1 MRVRCIWLM
10 VLAAFVTAACV
21 APSRND
27 RRTEQLLTELDGY
40 VSAREM
46 YVARKKDQMEAL
58 SRLARSTQDPYR
70 RYDLEMDMAAQ
81 YFAFQFDSTQH
92 YYKHC
97 QELAREELQDTD
109 KEDRALIGLVRLY
122 EKAGSFMEA
131 YTLLYQKIDT
141 LRMGPDRL
149 TEYLL
154 AQYDFLYDL
163 AGNSGLVERMAIPP
177 IEPLRER
184 LLARLPAHSTDWRR
198 LRRDAFV
205 AEGQLAR
212 ADSLAQ
218 VLLSSSKPDQH
229 AYAIHAF
236 FKSEI
241 AGQRGRPAEQFAW
254 LVRSAESDILNS
266 VKDYASLTMVAQ
278 HLLSTDVARS
288 FRYVR
293 IAQEDAIFYNA
304 KLRPWQISR
313 FMMQVEDAYSQRQ
326 ERQHRGGLIAMILL
340 AVMTLVLA
348 VGTWFLI
355 ARSRKLTRLGKELE
369 QSNARL
375 AAANEQLETL
385 NQQISQADQVKE
397 SHIIAFLQDLA
408 AQISLIRAEDNHFRN
423 LLKQGKADL
432 LLKELSISGRSE
444 KARENFY
451 ETFDKT
457 FLSMY
462 PRFVEQFNALLQP
475 QARVQP
481 PKGRL
486 NTELRIFALIHL
498 GVDDSKKIA
507 TMLDYSASTIYNYK
521 VSVKNAALGDR
532 ENFENAVKSIE
543 K

>member
-1 MRVRCIWLM
+1 MRVRSIWLLLVVM
-10 VLAAFVTAACV
+10 MAAACV
-21 APSRND
+21 APSGND

-46 YVARKKDQMEAL
+46 YVMRKKDQMEAL

-70 RYDLEMDMAAQ
+70 RYDLEMDIASQ
-81 YFAFQFDSTQH
+81 FFAFQFDSTQH

-97 QELAREELQDTD
+97 RQIAKEELQDAD
-109 KEDRALIGLVRLY
+109 KEDRVLIGLARLY

-131 YTLLYQKIDT
+131 YTLLYDQIDT
-141 LRMGPDRL
+141 LRMSPDRR

-154 AQYDFLYDL
+154 AEYDFLYDL
-163 AGNSGLVERMAIPP
+163 AGNSGMVERLSIPP
-177 IEPLRER
+177 IEPLRAR
-184 LLARLPAHSTDWRR
+184 LLDRLPAHSEDWRR
-198 LRRDAFV
+198 LKRDDLT
-205 AEGQLAR
+205 AEGKLAS

-218 VLLSSSKPDQH
+218 VLLDGVKPDEH

-254 LVRSAESDILNS
+254 LVRSAECDILNA

-278 HLLSTDVARS
+278 HILSTDVDRS

-326 ERQHRGGLIAMILL
+326 EAQRKGEFLTMILL
-340 AVMTLVLA
+340 AVLTAILA
-348 VGTWFLI
+348 IGTWILI
-355 ARSRKLTRLGKELE
+355 ARSRKLSRLGRELE

-375 AAANEQLETL
+375 AAANEQLAGL
-385 NQQISQADQVKE
+385 NRQISQADQVKE
-397 SHIIAFLQDLA
+397 SHIIAFLQDLS
-408 AQISLIRAEDNHFRN
+408 AQITLIRAEDNHFRN
-423 LLKQGKADL
+423 LLKQGKADH

-444 KARENFY
+444 KARETFY

-457 FLSMY
+457 FLSMC
-462 PRFVEQFNALLQP
+462 PRFVEQFNALLRP
-475 QARVQP
+475 EARVQP

-507 TMLDYSASTIYNYK
+507 TMLDYSPSTIYNYK

-532 ENFENAVKSIE
+532 ENFEQAVKAIE

>member
-1 MRVRCIWLM
+1 MRMRSIRLLLVAMM
-10 VLAAFVTAACV
+10 VAACV
-21 APSRND
+21 APPRND

-40 VSAREM
+40 ISAREM

-58 SRLARSTQDPYR
+58 SRLARTTQDPYR
-70 RYDLEMDMAAQ
+70 RYDLEMDVAAQ

-92 YYKHC
+92 YFKHC
-97 QELAREELQDTD
+97 QQLAREELQDTD
-109 KEDRALIGLVRLY
+109 KEDRALVGLAHLY

-131 YTLLYQKIDT
+131 YTLLYEQIDT
-141 LRMGPDRL
+141 LRMRPERL
-149 TEYLL
+149 TEYLVV
-154 AQYDFLYDL
+154 QYDFLYDL
-163 AGNSGLVERMAIPP
+163 AGNSGMVERLSIPP
-177 IEPLRER
+177 IEPLRSR
-184 LLARLPAHSTDWRR
+184 LLERLPAHSADWQR
-198 LRRDAFV
+198 LKRDALV
-205 AEGQLAR
+205 AEGRLAQ

-218 VLLSSSKPDQH
+218 VLIDKVKPDEH

-241 AGQRGRPAEQFAW
+241 AGQRGNGAEQFAW
-254 LVRSAESDILNS
+254 LVRSAECDILNA

-278 HLLSTDVARS
+278 NILSTDVDRS

-326 ERQHRGGLIAMILL
+326 EQQRRGEMGALILL
-340 AVMTLVLA
+340 AVLTAALA
-348 VGTWFLI
+348 IGTWILI
-355 ARSRKLTRLGKELE
+355 ARSRKLSRLGRELE

-375 AAANEQLETL
+375 AAANEQLASL
-385 NQQISQADQVKE
+385 NSQISQADQVKE
-397 SHIIAFLQDLA
+397 SHIIAFLQDLS
-408 AQISLIRAEDNHFRN
+408 AQITLIRAEDNHFRN
-423 LLKQGKADL
+423 LLKQGKADH

-444 KARENFY
+444 KARDNFY

-475 QARVQP
+475 EARVQP

-498 GVDDSKKIA
+498 GVDDSRKIA
-507 TMLDYSASTIYNYK
+507 TMLDYSPSTIYNYK
-521 VSVKNAALGDR
+521 VSVKNAALGNRD
-532 ENFENAVKSIE
+532 NFENAVKSIE

>member
-1 MRVRCIWLM
+1 MRTRGIRILLLSAL
-10 VLAAFVTAACV
+10 LAAACG

-27 RRTEQLLTELDGY
+27 RRTEKLLTELDGY

-46 YVARKKDQMEAL
+46 YVVRKKDQMEAL

-70 RYDLEMDMAAQ
+70 RYDLEMDIAAQ
-81 YFAFQFDSTQH
+81 YFAFQFDSTQL
-92 YYKHC
+92 YYKDC
-97 QELAREELQDTD
+97 QQLAKDELEDPD
-109 KEDRALIGLVRLY
+109 KEDRAAIGLARLY

-131 YTLLYQKIDT
+131 YTLLYEQLDT
-141 LRMGPDRL
+141 ARMSPERL
-149 TEYLL
+149 SEFLL

-163 AGNSGLVERMAIPP
+163 AGNSGMVDRMSLPP
-177 IEPLRER
+177 IGPLRER
-184 LLARLPAHSTDWRR
+184 LIARLPAHSEDWRR
-198 LRRDAFV
+198 LCRDAMV
-205 AEGQLAR
+205 EEGRLQS
-212 ADSLAQ
+212 ADSLASL
-218 VLLSSSKPDQH
+218 LLSSVTPEVH

-236 FKSEI
+236 FKSDI
-241 AGQRGRPAEQFAW
+241 ANRLGRPDEQLAW

-278 HLLSTDVARS
+278 NILSTDVDRS
-288 FRYVR
+288 FRYLR
-293 IAQEDAIFYNA
+293 IAQEDALFYNA

-313 FMMQVEDAYSQRQ
+313 FLMEVEGAYAQRQ
-326 ERQHRGGLIAMILL
+326 ERNRRSETIALAALALL
-340 AVMTLVLA
+340 TLVLL
-348 VGTWFLI
+348 VGSWILV
-355 ARSRKLTRLGKELE
+355 ARSRKLSRLGRELE

-375 AAANEQLETL
+375 AAANEQLASL
-385 NQQISQADQVKE
+385 NRQISQADQVKE
-397 SHIIAFLQDLA
+397 SHILAFLQDLS
-408 AQISLIRAEDNHFRN
+408 AQIALIRAEDNHFRN
-423 LLKQGKADL
+423 LLKQGKADH

-444 KARENFY
+444 KARDNFY

-457 FLSMY
+457 FLSMC

-475 QARVQP
+475 EARVQP

-507 TMLDYSASTIYNYK
+507 SMLDYSPSTIYNYK

-532 ENFENAVKSIE
+532 ENFEQAVKSIE